1 MDGLSEWA
9 TNLNLKITIPNKKSR
24 SNMKYNVNYVKLS
37 DYMDIDERLEI
48 VLQKRTKIEEDHNE
62 IIIQIQGLTT
72 YIDHERF
79 LYALRKL
86 EDETESKWQGDFT
99 ISDRHGNASILFSSK
114 DGFRGEDLDPLKDD
128 ETTIDYLF

>member
-1 MDGLSEWA
+1 
-9 TNLNLKITIPNKKSR
+9 
-24 SNMKYNVNYVKLS
+24 MKYNVNYAKLS

>member
-1 MDGLSEWA
+1 
-9 TNLNLKITIPNKKSR
+9 
-24 SNMKYNVNYVKLS
+24 MKYNVNNVKLS

-79 LYALRKL
+79 LYALKKL

-99 ISDRHGNASILFSSK
+99 ISDRHGSNNSYLFSSK
-114 DGFRGEDLDPLKDD
+114 DGFRCENLNPLKDEEEAKD
-128 ETTIDYLF
+128 FLF